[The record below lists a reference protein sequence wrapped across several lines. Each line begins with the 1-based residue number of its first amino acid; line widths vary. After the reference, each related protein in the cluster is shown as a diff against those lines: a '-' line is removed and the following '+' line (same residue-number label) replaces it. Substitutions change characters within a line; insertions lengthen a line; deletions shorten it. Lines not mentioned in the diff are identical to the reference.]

1 MPFKTKCPGCAKIL
15 DVPDS
20 VVGKRVKCPAC
31 GQMWQVPAPTAAPPA
46 AAAQPTAFGAKCP
59 GCGKAIQ
66 VPDSARGKRVKCP
79 ACAHV
84 WQIPRPVVDA
94 EPVPGT
100 PGTAPPPAST
110 QAVKKNEWFDDM
122 MGDEYPIAAGQNISG
137 ATPFAG
143 ATPAASAEPPRRP
156 CPRCGEMIPIG
167 AAKCRFCDAIFDEK
181 LRRKKK
187 KKGGG
192 FFAAN
197 DNEMTP
203 LDWLLCIFCGNI
215 GCIVAI
221 VYLSLGKPKARKML
235 IASICIQVIEFI
247 LSMIF
252 WTIVG
257 VTMHGNRP
265 GFH

>member
-20 VVGKRVKCPAC
+20 VAGKRVKCPAC

-46 AAAQPTAFGAKCP
+46 AAAQPAALGAKCP

-100 PGTAPPPAST
+100 PGPAPPPAST

-122 MGDEYPIAAGQNISG
+122 MGDEYPIAKGQNISG

-143 ATPAASAEPPRRP
+143 ATPAAAAEPPRRP
-156 CPRCGEMIPIG
+156 CPRCGEMIAIG

-181 LRRKKK
+181 LRKVKKK
-187 KKGGG
+187 RRSSSSSS
-192 FFAAN
+192 
-197 DNEMTP
+197 DDDDPSVLE
-203 LDWLLCIFCGNI
+203 WVICVLCSGI
-215 GCIVAI
+215 GCIVGI
-221 VYLSLGKPKARKML
+221 IYLIQGKPKGLKML
-235 IASICIQVIEFI
+235 GVSLLFIIIWNIISFIIQSSV
-247 LSMIF
+247 
-252 WTIVG
+252 VPH
-257 VTMHGNRP
+257 HGFR
-265 GFH
+265 